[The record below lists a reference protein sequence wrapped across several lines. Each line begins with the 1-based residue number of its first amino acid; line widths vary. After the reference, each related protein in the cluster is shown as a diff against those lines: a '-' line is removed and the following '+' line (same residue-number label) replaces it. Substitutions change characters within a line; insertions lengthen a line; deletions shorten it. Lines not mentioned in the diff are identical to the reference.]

1 MQKRYN
7 SKQELNYFLPLKIH
21 LSMKGGFE
29 MEFKIVK
36 KPAFTVIGCSKTIK
50 NEEGYKEC
58 PQFWT
63 DHFEKEKESIFVEY
77 TEFAWRMGT

>member
-63 DHFEKEKESIFVEY
+63 DHFEKEKVYLWNIRNLPGG
-77 TEFAWRMGT
+77 WGT